1 MNIYYRHAQ
10 LCGRKTGN
18 GTKLPFLMNI
28 LYSLAAKNG
37 DHQPFSMDDINAV
50 LFNQH
55 QSIGCSIEAPL
66 PIVSWRTEAIE
77 YELFKGEELV
87 YLPQCIIFSNGAIAY
102 VIVVMGDEYE
112 LRIWPDYS
120 NRDRE
125 KHHWFSHHAIVY
137 SAELDVFKQ
146 SFEAL
151 LKHIKKENDYEK
163 KHPKF
168 SKDIPLSDS

>member
-1 MNIYYRHAQ
+1 MNIYYRQAQ

-77 YELFKGEELV
+77 YE
-87 YLPQCIIFSNGAIAY
+87 
-102 VIVVMGDEYE
+102 
-112 LRIWPDYS
+112 
-120 NRDRE
+120 
-125 KHHWFSHHAIVY
+125 
-137 SAELDVFKQ
+137 
-146 SFEAL
+146 
-151 LKHIKKENDYEK
+151 
-163 KHPKF
+163 
-168 SKDIPLSDS
+168 

>member
-1 MNIYYRHAQ
+1 MNIYYRQAQ

-55 QSIGCSIEAPL
+55 HSIGCSIKAPL
-66 PIVSWRTEAIE
+66 PIVSWRTEAIW

-87 YLPQCIIFSNGAIAY
+87 YLPQCIIFSNI
-102 VIVVMGDEYE
+102 
-112 LRIWPDYS
+112 R
-120 NRDRE
+120 
-125 KHHWFSHHAIVY
+125 
-137 SAELDVFKQ
+137 
-146 SFEAL
+146 
-151 LKHIKKENDYEK
+151 KEDDYEK
-163 KHPKF
+163 KHPRF
-168 SKDIPLSDS
+168 GKDTQLSDL